1 MMDFIAVSK
10 KQMHPGSSEIFN
22 VNDWLQKDERRQAGE
37 LPKRTSAGHVFV
49 SNDRTFIHVD

>member
-1 MMDFIAVSK
+1 MDFIAVRK

-37 LPKRTSAGHVFV
+37 LPKRASAGHVFV

>member
-1 MMDFIAVSK
+1 MDFIAVRK